1 MPSRSPVVFLFLFAA
16 LLPLAACG
24 SSGNRQ
30 PDQQAS
36 AQLSFG
42 VDMARQGL
50 WKEALFRFTEAEKLD
65 PNNPRIQSNLGV
77 AYEASGQ
84 FDKAL
89 SSYQKAL
96 QLAPNDKGIRS
107 NYSRFVEFYQGFKG
121 DKTKGGGLPSS
132 TTTINKPAA
141 SPATAPPRQPGI
153 SEPPSI
159 PGDTPPPPADNR
171 PPL

>member
-1 MPSRSPVVFLFLFAA
+1 MPSRSSVAVLVFAA
-16 LLPLAACG
+16 LLPLAAC
-24 SSGNRQ
+24 SGNSQ
-30 PDQQAS
+30 PSQAS
-36 AQLSFG
+36 SQLSFG

-50 WKEALFRFTEAEKLD
+50 WKEALFRFTEAAKLD
-65 PNNPRIQSNLGV
+65 PGNARIQSNLGV

-107 NYSRFVEFYQGFKG
+107 NYSRFVEFYQGYKG
-121 DKTKGGGLPSS
+121 EKKAGAPK
-132 TTTINKPAA
+132 TTTTTTNKAAPPAA
-141 SPATAPPRQPGI
+141 APPPTPGI
-153 SEPPSI
+153 PEPSI

-171 PPL
+171 PPF